1 LPKAFLEPYKEGG
14 AAGFV
19 PDLPAML
26 EAYYEARGWDKGSG
40 KPSKERLMELGL
52 EEVAKDLWG

>member
-1 LPKAFLEPYKEGG
+1 LEPYKEGG

-26 EAYYEARGWDKGSG
+26 ETYYEARGWDKISG
-40 KPSKERLMELGL
+40 KPSKEKLIELGL
-52 EEVAKDLWG
+52 EFVIGDW